1 MSSAQ
6 LGPTY
11 FERVRSGYVRLK
23 RPISSL
29 SLFGG
34 FVFDAVTLKRI
45 DMFWENL
52 WVVAHLVVAGACI
65 VLANRVS
72 RAAVDVDT
80 DQPSPGPVWI
90 SSVLQFCFGGLLST
104 FLVFYF
110 RSGSLRTSWPFLLLL
125 AAAFLANER
134 LNKHYSRLDFQASF
148 LFLSILS
155 FSIFIVPVLLHRMG
169 PFVFLLSGAAS
180 LVVFWLFWRLLRLA
194 APDSAPRERSLLF
207 VSVAGIFLAVNTLYF
222 FNLIPPIPLSLR
234 DAGVEHSLSRNADGN
249 YVVESEPTR
258 WLEYFRLA
266 DEFHCTPGAPVYAYT
281 AVFSPTSLR
290 TDIVHEWQIYD
301 VKRGWITTS
310 RIDLP
315 LSGGRGGGYRTY
327 SMTKGIRAGAWRVN
341 VETPGGALLGR
352 LRFNVIV
359 QNDEPALQTEIKN

>member
-1 MSSAQ
+1 MSSQ
-6 LGPTY
+6 PPVPTY
-11 FERVRSGYVRLK
+11 FERVRSGYGRLK

-65 VLANRVS
+65 VIANRVS
-72 RAAVDVDT
+72 GTGVDT
-80 DQPSPGPVWI
+80 DQRSSGPVWI

-110 RSGSLRTSWPFLLLL
+110 RSGSLRTSWPFLFLL

-134 LNKHYSRLDFQASF
+134 LNRHYSRLDFQASF
-148 LFLSILS
+148 FFLSLLS
-155 FSIFIVPVLLHRMG
+155 FAIFIVPVVLHRMG

-180 LVVFWLFWRLLRLA
+180 LVMYWLFLALLRLA
-194 APDSAPRERSLLF
+194 APESVSRGRRLLF
-207 VSVAGIFLAVNTLYF
+207 VSVGGIFLAVNILYF

-249 YVVESEPTR
+249 YVVESEPSR

-281 AVFSPTSLR
+281 AVFSPTSLH

-301 VKRGWITTS
+301 AKRGWITTS

-359 QNDEPALQTEIKN
+359 QSEEPALQTEIKN